1 MSRLPSVVSGDS
13 RPGSPGASSFPVP
26 VLLRTDYNPAT
37 IKRRRLSADTVRTMS
52 AHHHR
57 LLSVRLLLGLF
68 CSLGL
73 ALTTAV
79 LPAPAADAARQTE
92 KRVVIL
98 YSHPHDF
105 PATEMTER
113 GIREAFAREGR
124 LAVQLFS
131 EYLDLSRFRDP
142 AQRAALTDLFR
153 QRYAANRIDLLISVD
168 VPATNFLVEH
178 GATLFPGVPVILCS
192 VPEPLKDR
200 ILASPL
206 GGRVSGVLE
215 PASQARSLV
224 RSALTLKP
232 DTRHAVLISGTFEN
246 DQARAI
252 ALRAALEALR
262 PGVELIDLSGR
273 PLGDILAACEQLPPH
288 TVIFFST
295 LFVDGRG
302 RSFVPKTVLQ
312 SIAAQTAAP
321 VFGPYEPFMGHGIV
335 GGPLISLH
343 KQGQAAAR
351 KALRLLLGE
360 EQPGAAFD
368 SGEGTSVTL
377 YDWRQLK
384 RHAIDESLVPD
395 QASILFREATLWD
408 QYKQVIIGVALLV
421 VFQTLLI
428 VGLIVNL
435 RHRKLA
441 EQALRQSQ
449 RELQTLAGRLIS
461 SQEEEL
467 SRLSREFHDDY
478 AQRLA
483 ALAIEAGTLEI
494 QAERS
499 DSPLRERIVHV
510 KGQLINLSDDIHAL
524 SRELHPAILK
534 DLGLERALNA
544 LCRNFSDREEIEVG
558 CHFEPVPEDIDPE
571 TALCVYRVIQEG
583 LRNIAKHAR
592 ARHVDIYLQSRG
604 SRLQATIEDDGVGF
618 EPKCARH
625 TPGIGLASMRER
637 VQFVHG
643 EFTVES
649 EPGHGTV
656 IDLSVPLFRG
666 DHEKAKNPAG
676 R

>member
-1 MSRLPSVVSGDS
+1 MLSRTSHPSRNRAIRLILLHVTV
-13 RPGSPGASSFPVP
+13 
-26 VLLRTDYNPAT
+26 VLLMICPSLPAT
-37 IKRRRLSADTVRTMS
+37 ESSPR
-52 AHHHR
+52 
-57 LLSVRLLLGLF
+57 G
-68 CSLGL
+68 GG
-73 ALTTAV
+73 
-79 LPAPAADAARQTE
+79 E
-92 KRVVIL
+92 KRVVVL

-105 PATEMTER
+105 PATELTER
-113 GIREAFAREGR
+113 GIREEFAREGR

-153 QRYAANRIDLLISVD
+153 QRYSANRIDLLISVD

-192 VPEPLKDR
+192 VPEPLKDG

-215 PASQARSLV
+215 PASQAQGLV

-232 DTRHAVLISGTFEN
+232 ATKHAVLISGTFEN

-252 ALRAALEALR
+252 ALRTALETLR

-312 SIAAQTAAP
+312 SIAAQAAAP

-384 RHAIDESLVPD
+384 RHNIDESLVPD
-395 QASILFREATLWD
+395 QTSILFREATLWD
-408 QYKQVIIGVALLV
+408 EYKQVIIGVVLLLI
-421 VFQTLLI
+421 FQTLLI

-592 ARHVDIYLQSRG
+592 ARHVDIYLQPRG

-643 EFTVES
+643 EFTIES

-656 IDLSVPLFRG
+656 IDLAVPLFRR
-666 DHEKAKNPAG
+666 DHEKTENPAG